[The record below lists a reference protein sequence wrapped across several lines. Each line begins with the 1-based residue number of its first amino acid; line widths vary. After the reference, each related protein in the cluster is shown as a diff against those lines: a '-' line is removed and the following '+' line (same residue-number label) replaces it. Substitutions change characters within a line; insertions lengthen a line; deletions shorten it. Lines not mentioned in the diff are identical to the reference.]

1 MPPGVRRVLMRKE
14 ILTSAKL
21 EAHGSARHSQFNL
34 CAQTAF
40 RRRINQQVIITS
52 SMYRG

>member
-34 CAQTAF
+34 YAQTALEQES
-40 RRRINQQVIITS
+40 INKLL
-52 SMYRG
+52 